1 MSGRTCSVPKTFGY
15 MNLALGLSELAP
27 PFDDLDNG
35 HSPTL
40 DLGRM
45 SFCDPV
51 ATVVLGAFVATAER
65 KTRQPVALQGWDPGS
80 YLSRVGFKPF
90 AGYKDDF
97 PRKRMDSDRLTN
109 LLEVRNADERV
120 EAQSEVL
127 DVLDI
132 QHEGVRTVLG
142 YCLEEM
148 LRNVE
153 DHALSPVHA
162 LLQAQYYDNRH
173 EVVMAIADTGVG
185 VLQSLSVRHDV
196 QDDESALKAALRP
209 GVSGRNTRKQTNAG
223 LGLTVSSALVTEV
236 GGMFQVASGDCVL
249 EVRRSG
255 QAVHRIRNTR
265 WPGVIVV
272 MVVPRDENL
281 NWDGTFR
288 KVLEGIV

>member
-1 MSGRTCSVPKTFGY
+1 
-15 MNLALGLSELAP
+15 MNLAGGLSDLAL

-35 HSPTL
+35 HSHTL

-51 ATVVLGAFVATAER
+51 ATVVLGAFAATAQR
-65 KTRQPVALQGWDPGS
+65 KSQRPVQLQGWDPSS
-80 YLSRVGFKPF
+80 YLARVGFKPF
-90 AGYKDDF
+90 AGYKDDYA
-97 PRKRMDSDRLTN
+97 RKRTDSDRLTN
-109 LLEVRNADERV
+109 LLEVRNADERGV
-120 EAQSEVL
+120 VRDEVL

-132 QHEGVRTVLG
+132 QHEGARDVLG

-173 EVVMAIADTGVG
+173 EVVMAIADTGRG
-185 VLQSLSVRHDV
+185 VRQTLAVRHNV
-196 QDDESALKAALRP
+196 HDDETALKAALKP
-209 GVSGRNTRKQTNAG
+209 GVSGRNTRKGTNAG
-223 LGLTVSSALVTEV
+223 LGLTVSSALVSEV
-236 GGMFQVASGDCVL
+236 GGIFQVASGDCVV

-255 QAVHRIRNTR
+255 QAVYRIRNAP

-272 MVVPRDENL
+272 MVVPRNDNL
-281 NWDGTFR
+281 NWEGTFT
-288 KVLEGIV
+288 KVMEGV